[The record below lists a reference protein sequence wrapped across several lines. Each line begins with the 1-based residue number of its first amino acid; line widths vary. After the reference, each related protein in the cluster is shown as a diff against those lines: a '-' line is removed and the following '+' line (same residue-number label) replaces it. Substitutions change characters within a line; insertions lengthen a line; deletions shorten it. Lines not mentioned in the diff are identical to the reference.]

1 MYSVITRRS
10 LLPMLA
16 LAGLSAACLMA
27 ADKPNFSGSWKMDA
41 SKSDFGPMPAPDKL
55 EQTITH
61 ADPNLSFT
69 TVSNGANGESKT
81 DTVYTTDGKESVNKV
96 RNMEVKSV
104 AAWDGDKLVVK
115 SKREVQGMEIS
126 LVETWSL
133 STDGKVLTIVRNA
146 STPQG
151 DFTLTTVMN
160 KADGAS
166 AAAAPAPAATA
177 SVAPSSGKRAD
188 FTGEWKLNIDKSN
201 FGPVPPPT
209 SETQKVDHHDPALKV
224 TTISSGMDGDHT
236 DNAAYATDGSESSND
251 FRGSAAKS
259 VAKWEGDTLVI
270 STKVD
275 YQGME
280 ITLKSG
286 WKLSD
291 DGKTL
296 NVATKIMTPQGDFDL
311 ANVFDKVK

>member
-1 MYSVITRRS
+1 MYSVIKRRS

-27 ADKPNFSGSWKMDA
+27 ADKPDFSGSWKMDA

-55 EQTITH
+55 EQTIKH
-61 ADPNLSFT
+61 VDPNLSFT
-69 TVSNGANGESKT
+69 TVSNGANGENKT

-133 STDGKVLTIVRNA
+133 SSDGKVLTIVRNA

-160 KADGAS
+160 KADGS
-166 AAAAPAPAATA
+166 AAPAAAPAATA

-188 FTGEWKLNIDKSN
+188 FSGEWKLNVDKSN

-209 SETQKVDHHDPALKV
+209 SETQKIDHHDPTLKM
-224 TTISSGMDGDHT
+224 TTVSSGQDGDHT
-236 DNAAYATDGSESSND
+236 DSASYTTDGTESTND
-251 FRGSAAKS
+251 FRGSPAKS
-259 VAKWEGDTLVI
+259 VAKWEGDALVV

-275 YQGME
+275 FQGME
-280 ITLKSG
+280 ITLKSN
-286 WKLSD
+286 WTLSG

-311 ANVFDKVK
+311 SNVFDKVK